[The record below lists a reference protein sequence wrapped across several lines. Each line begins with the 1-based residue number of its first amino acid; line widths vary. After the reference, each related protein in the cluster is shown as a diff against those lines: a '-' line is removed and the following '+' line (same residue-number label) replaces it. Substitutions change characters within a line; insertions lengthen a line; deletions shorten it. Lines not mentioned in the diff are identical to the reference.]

1 MFKMILLR
9 CLILFMSYLCLQ
21 LNIVYGYNIKVNQA
35 RPNSPRVCIIGAG
48 IAGLTSSK
56 YLKDEGINFT
66 VLESTR
72 YIGGTWRYDPRVGKD
87 ENGLPLHTSMYMH
100 LRTNLP
106 KPTMELRGFPVPTE
120 MQSFPS
126 WNVYYEYIK
135 AYATHF
141 DLHKHIKFLH
151 YVTSVKRVG
160 NVWKVKH
167 RHILKGE
174 EFEEDY
180 DFVIVGT
187 GHFSKPN
194 MPEIPHEKL
203 FKGTII
209 HSHDYRVPDVFTNRH
224 VLVVGAGPSGMDIA
238 LDVAK
243 YSKTLVHSHHSKVNF
258 RTNFPDHYIRKPD
271 IKEFNE
277 TGVIFVDGTYE
288 EIDDVI
294 YCTGY
299 EYDYPF
305 LDKSC
310 GLAID
315 KHSVIPLHKYM
326 VNINEPSMV
335 VMGLVIRACLVVAID
350 AQARYATAL
359 IKGNFTLPSKEEMM
373 SEWQKQ
379 ADIIRSKGRPISDIH
394 FLAEKEDQYYEEMS
408 EESGIDRVPPVM
420 FKIRTM
426 DTEAK
431 LENLYTYRN
440 YVYEVLDRNTFTR
453 RLESEM
459 KPANNSALP

>member
-1 MFKMILLR
+1 
-9 CLILFMSYLCLQ
+9 
-21 LNIVYGYNIKVNQA
+21 
-35 RPNSPRVCIIGAG
+35 
-48 IAGLTSSK
+48 
-56 YLKDEGINFT
+56 
-66 VLESTR
+66 
-72 YIGGTWRYDPRVGKD
+72 
-87 ENGLPLHTSMYMH
+87 
-100 LRTNLP
+100 
-106 KPTMELRGFPVPTE
+106 MELRGFPVPTE

-394 FLAEKEDQYYEEMS
+394 FLAEKEDQYYEKMS

-440 YVYEVLDRNTFTR
+440 YVYEAKSNGPRVCIIGAGIAGLTSAKYLKDEGIDFTVLECSYYVGGMWRYEG
-453 RLESEM
+453 RLACDSFDSILHTAM
-459 KPANNSALP
+459 FSDLRHAIKQRTKIISAVQLLKWKWAGHVMRTQRCQVDEVSNVMDWSGKKQEK